1 MVSPDL
7 RVSGREYRGMGNA
20 FRTAETRARIFLS
33 SQETVITRVNR
44 KTPPRARSTRR
55 DVFFPDFFPPFLF
68 VGSGLRVILRM
79 FREEEIQDFRGGT
92 MKICATGRPE
102 LPAGRMMGWMVLS
115 CLLAMGIV
123 SGCTRQEGKPISEQS
138 ILALKVGK
146 TTEKEV
152 LRMLGPPEEKARL
165 LGEDLWTYR
174 HVVHRGIAS
183 VDTNIKILRVRFDE
197 KGVVRSVEQK
207 QRQYRSLF

>member
-1 MVSPDL
+1 
-7 RVSGREYRGMGNA
+7 
-20 FRTAETRARIFLS
+20 
-33 SQETVITRVNR
+33 
-44 KTPPRARSTRR
+44 
-55 DVFFPDFFPPFLF
+55 
-68 VGSGLRVILRM
+68 
-79 FREEEIQDFRGGT
+79 
-92 MKICATGRPE
+92 
-102 LPAGRMMGWMVLS
+102 MMGWMVLS